1 MSSVPANP
9 VMIDVI
15 DTFYSQIAAN
25 IAKLS
30 PATTQA
36 ITLQGICNSA
46 DWPQIELV
54 DGGLYLLYL
63 TSVELPEQSTRSQT
77 YFEHYLQWAWV
88 FLGTDLAANQ
98 VGANRGDRYRNN
110 MAMVEMLRQAHF
122 PGFCP
127 KQFSQLNQETGEV
140 TFTAYTPVEMISW
153 GMPRLGTK
161 MANAQ
166 SGVLYGTAPLEVYGF
181 STVNPL
187 MNP

>member
-1 MSSVPANP
+1 MPSVPANP
-9 VMIDVI
+9 VINDVL
-15 DTFYSQIAAN
+15 DTFYFYIAAN
-25 IAKLS
+25 IAKLT
-30 PATTQA
+30 PVTTVP
-36 ITLQGICNSA
+36 ITLQGMVNAA

-63 TSVELPEQSTRSQT
+63 TSVEMPEQSTKSQT
-77 YFEHYLQWAWV
+77 YFEHYLQWAWT
-88 FLGTDLAANQ
+88 FLGSDLASNQ
-98 VGANRGDRYRNN
+98 VGANRGDRGRNN
-110 MAMVEMLRQAHF
+110 LALVEMLRQAHF

-127 KQFSQLNQETGEV
+127 KQFSRCDPDTGVV

-187 MNP
+187 LDL